1 MRMSGVHWYDAVLSE
16 LLVHVQFNSG
26 KLTQDLENAAEQFG
40 QALAWLGEG
49 VILKGCF
56 PFG

>member
-1 MRMSGVHWYDAVLSE
+1 MSGVHWYDAVLPE
-16 LLVHVQFNSG
+16 VLVHVQFNSG
-26 KLTQDLENAAEQFG
+26 KLTLDLQNAAEQFG

-49 VILKGCF
+49 VVLKGCF